1 MKKEEISMNKVTQPL
16 RSKKKVD
23 ELLTYLKGKNYRDYM
38 IAKIQLNTARRIGD
52 IINLK
57 VLDILNEDFSLKK
70 YITIQE
76 QKTKKIARIV
86 INQSIQ
92 ESIKDYIFEKKMK
105 YNDYLFKSRKGE
117 NKPITKTQAH
127 RIFQDAAKVL
137 GLENFGT
144 HSLRKTWGY
153 FCYQETHNIA
163 LIMDVYNHSS
173 EKITLRYIGITQK
186 DKDYMHMLIKF

>member
-1 MKKEEISMNKVTQPL
+1 MNKVTQPL

-76 QKTKKIARIV
+76 QKTKKIAKIV

-92 ESIKDYIFEKKMK
+92 ESIKDYIFEKK
-105 YNDYLFKSRKGE
+105 
-117 NKPITKTQAH
+117 
-127 RIFQDAAKVL
+127 
-137 GLENFGT
+137 
-144 HSLRKTWGY
+144 
-153 FCYQETHNIA
+153 
-163 LIMDVYNHSS
+163 
-173 EKITLRYIGITQK
+173 
-186 DKDYMHMLIKF
+186 

>member
-1 MKKEEISMNKVTQPL
+1 MNKVTQPI
-16 RSKKKVD
+16 RSKKKID
-23 ELLTYLKGKNYRDYM
+23 ELLAYLKGKNYRDYM
-38 IAKIQLNTARRIGD
+38 IAKIQLNTARRISD
-52 IINLK
+52 IIKLK
-57 VLDILNEDFSLKK
+57 VSDILKEDYTLKQ

-92 ESIKDYIFEKKMK
+92 ESIQDYILSKNMC
-105 YNDYLFKSRKGE
+105 YDDYLFQSRKGE
-117 NKPITKTQAH
+117 NNPITTTQAH
-127 RIFQDAAKVL
+127 RIFQDARQAINL
-137 GLENFGT
+137 RNLGT

>member
-1 MKKEEISMNKVTQPL
+1 MNKVTQPI
-16 RSKKKVD
+16 RSKKKID

-38 IAKIQLNTARRIGD
+38 IAKIQLNTARRISD
-52 IINLK
+52 IIRLK
-57 VLDILNEDFSLKK
+57 VSDILKDDYTLKK

-76 QKTKKIARIV
+76 QKTKKISRIV

-92 ESIKDYIFEKKMK
+92 ESIQDYIISQKMA
-105 YNDYLFKSRKGE
+105 YDDYLFKSRKGK
-117 NKPITKTQAH
+117 NSPITTTQAH
-127 RIFQDAAKVL
+127 RIFQNAAQAL
-137 GLENFGT
+137 NLENFGT

-163 LIMDVYNHSS
+163 LIMDVFNHSS

>member
-1 MKKEEISMNKVTQPL
+1 MNKVTQPI
-16 RSKKKVD
+16 RSKKKIE
-23 ELLTYLKGKNYRDYM
+23 ELLTYLKGKSYRDYM
-38 IAKIQLNTARRIGD
+38 IAKIQLNTARRISD
-52 IINLK
+52 IIRLK
-57 VLDILNEDFSLKK
+57 VSDILKEDYTLKK

-76 QKTKKIARIV
+76 QKTKKVARIV

-92 ESIKDYIFEKKMK
+92 ESIQDYIIEQKMD
-105 YNDYLFKSRKGE
+105 YDDYLFKSRKGK
-117 NKPITKTQAH
+117 NNPITTTQAH
-127 RIFQDAAKVL
+127 RIFQNASQVL
-137 GLENFGT
+137 NLENFGT

-163 LIMDVYNHSS
+163 LIMDVFNHSS